1 MSHHP
6 DLGIHNI
13 TAKKSSNHKDDIKAR
28 ELHEKGN
35 NYTKTFLNQSNTI
48 LIARGLMLRGL
59 VDPDDDGMHPNHN
72 DNDDSNQEINEK
84 EGIRKMIYKFFDE
97 HYGLSKN
104 PYSRL
109 ETLMTDLYNV
119 HENSNQKWL
128 VLIFF
133 CINILIIIII

>member
-1 MSHHP
+1 M
-6 DLGIHNI
+6 
-13 TAKKSSNHKDDIKAR
+13 KKVIIIQN
-28 ELHEKGN
+28 
-35 NYTKTFLNQSNTI
+35 TFLNQSNTI

-133 CINILIIIII
+133 CIFCINILLLSLYKVTLFDIFNAIIKPKLY